1 MHTIH
6 HTPAVILKSAA
17 FGEANKRVWL
27 LTKEFG
33 LIVAAVQGVRKA
45 GAKLQ
50 GHLVDYAFI
59 NADLVRGKEVW
70 RLISCELVH
79 NPLAAN
85 TTLPLARSYVRT
97 LTLLERFLLGEGDH
111 VELYAHVTE
120 IATLIARTDIDER
133 LFDTLSLW
141 RAIAIL
147 GYVAVEEGDEA
158 LLYAP
163 FDQALSMMDDT
174 RIKSFI
180 ATVNT
185 SIKESQ
191 L

>member
-6 HTPAVILKSAA
+6 HTPAVILKSVH

-70 RLISCELVH
+70 RLISCELLH
-79 NPLAAN
+79 NPLEGN
-85 TTLPLARSYVRT
+85 PKLPLARSYVRT

-120 IATLIARTDIDER
+120 ISTLISRTDIDER

-147 GYVAVEEGDEA
+147 GYIAVEEGDEE
-158 LLYAP
+158 LLHAP
-163 FDQALSMMDDT
+163 FDEAIGMMDDAHI
-174 RIKSFI
+174 RSFI
-180 ATVNT
+180 TVVNA